1 MEATRKTAVQKR
13 DLSREPYIEI
23 VKESKTKSYPP
34 GRMLIAS
41 PIEIGNIVRRIP
53 EGFVFSLQRIREMLA
68 TKFHADYTCPMT
80 TGIFL
85 RILAEAAEE
94 EGDASDCPYW
104 RVVRADGR
112 LIDKLPGG
120 EAQQAKRLGEEGV
133 VCKSVGKSGWKLRD
147 LPLLESLPVS

>member
-1 MEATRKTAVQKR
+1 MATKRKTAVQKR
-13 DLSREPYIEI
+13 DLTPEPYVDVVTEM
-23 VKESKTKSYPP
+23 KMKSYPV

-41 PIEIGNIVRRIP
+41 PIEIGKIVRRIP
-53 EGFVFSLQRIREMLA
+53 EGSVLSLLQLREMLA
-68 TKFHADYTCPMT
+68 RKFHADYTCPMT

-94 EGDASDCPYW
+94 EGDTTDCPYW

-120 EAQQAKRLGEEGV
+120 DAGQAKRLGREGV
-133 VCKSVGKSGWKLRD
+133 ACRAVGKSGWKLEDAALLARQ
-147 LPLLESLPVS
+147 LPL